1 MVVRRGERDV
11 TDPENLSLIVT
22 GHAISKK
29 TQPVA
34 THYNVSGFQEACGI
48 CRGAKE
54 RKTRGQQDERD
65 AKSAKT
71 SAKNRTETHTAT
83 ERARQKTG

>member
-65 AKSAKT
+65 AP